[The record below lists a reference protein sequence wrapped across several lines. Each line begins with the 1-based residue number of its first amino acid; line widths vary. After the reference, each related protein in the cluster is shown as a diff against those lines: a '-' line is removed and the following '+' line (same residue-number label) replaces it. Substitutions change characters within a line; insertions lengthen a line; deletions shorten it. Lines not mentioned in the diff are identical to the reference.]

1 MLMTLG
7 LVRVRARV
15 RVMVKVRV
23 KVRFR
28 VEKYSGF
35 DLSIDVLPAPEIH
48 RMSSVLSTAVLYLSL
63 KIWYVSHINGSE

>member
-48 RMSSVLSTAVLYLSL
+48 RMSSF
-63 KIWYVSHINGSE
+63 